1 MSNPVRSRAIS
12 LAPSLLLIPF
22 LLSPI
27 AAAAACAVNGLDTVC
42 DSTSPNPWTTA
53 IGTGWVPG
61 NDNQT
66 VTVLNGATIT
76 TQDAAA
82 ISVADHANITVQSG
96 GTVSNYAVDSHGNYG
111 DGANTIEFQDNG
123 TLTVQA
129 GGKVLSNGTQDI
141 AEAVNI
147 QGQGNVIT
155 NNGLIQAINAGAIWF
170 QNKVGGNTII
180 NNETGVIQSPGSVIG
195 SSGDA
200 PIDFTNKGT
209 VIGDIVFSGGD
220 DVMRIYTG
228 SSVSGTIDG
237 GTGNNQLFL
246 SGLGVDT
253 LTGNIA
259 NFQTLIKTD
268 TGTWTVNGI
277 PVDVQSAEVAGG
289 TLILTGDNSTY
300 TGQMLV
306 DAAGTLQ
313 ARAQSLPAAIT
324 DNGLVR
330 FAQTDDGTY
339 AGLLSG
345 TGSIEKTGA
354 GTLFLAPAATG
365 GNTYSGGTLITQGT
379 LNIAADNALGATTGG
394 LTFNGGTLQL
404 SNNLDLA
411 ATRAISIGDNGGTID
426 TQQYSS
432 TLSQGVTGT
441 GSLTKLGS
449 GELTMNGVSTY
460 GDTNVLAGTLAVGD
474 AQHNLASIGTGTTT
488 VAQGATL
495 GGFGTV
501 PGSVVNSGTIAAANA
516 LPAFSASS
524 TGTFT
529 IHGDLTNNAT
539 INLAAA
545 SGTTGNVL
553 NVSGN
558 YVGGTNAQLIVNTV
572 MNSGGAAS
580 NQFTDQLVIGGNA
593 TGSTVV
599 TVRPSGLGALTVGD
613 GIKVV
618 QVNGTAAATAFHT
631 LAPVQAGAYQYLL
644 YQGGSGRPEDFYLR
658 SSLESVTPPVTTPPV
673 TTPPVTTPPVTTPPV
688 TTPPVTTPPA
698 TTPPATTPTNPGAV
712 VTPVTPIVSAGTPSS
727 TVAAQPS
734 VIAYRPAVVG
744 YTMTPSFNLD
754 YGFSIMSRLHERVG
768 DVASLENAQGTYGN
782 GVWGRIGGQSLN
794 ANSGDRFSGD
804 ERTFFAQFGKDWT
817 LSTNPAGG
825 STHAGVTV
833 TIGSTSA
840 TFEDSARS
848 LNPTLTNATGSVE
861 TQAQSVGGYWTKYLK
876 DGSYFDAVAQLTH
889 YRNKFG
895 DVYGGGASQN
905 GVGTGLSGEVG
916 KPFLIGSTT
925 IAIEPQAQLM
935 YQYLHLNGFDDG
947 ISPVSGTSSNALRG
961 RAGFRIFKANLTN
974 DTKTGTA
981 TPYFTADVLHDFLNP
996 GNTSVDGASFNSGL
1010 SKTWYE
1016 VGVGVTT
1023 SMSKSSEMYANV
1035 KYSRNIGGDYRQGV
1049 FGQVGYRYSW

>member
-673 TTPPVTTPPVTTPPV
+673 TTPPVTTPPA

-825 STHAGVTV
+825 STHAGLTV

-889 YRNKFG
+889 YRNK
-895 DVYGGGASQN
+895 
-905 GVGTGLSGEVG
+905 
-916 KPFLIGSTT
+916 
-925 IAIEPQAQLM
+925 
-935 YQYLHLNGFDDG
+935 
-947 ISPVSGTSSNALRG
+947 
-961 RAGFRIFKANLTN
+961 
-974 DTKTGTA
+974 
-981 TPYFTADVLHDFLNP
+981 
-996 GNTSVDGASFNSGL
+996 
-1010 SKTWYE
+1010 
-1016 VGVGVTT
+1016 
-1023 SMSKSSEMYANV
+1023 
-1035 KYSRNIGGDYRQGV
+1035 
-1049 FGQVGYRYSW
+1049 

>member
-42 DSTSPNPWTTA
+42 NSKSPNPWTTT
-53 IGTGWVPG
+53 IGTGPARG
-61 NDNQT
+61 NNNRT
-66 VTVLNGATIT
+66 VTVLNGATID
-76 TQDAAA
+76 TQEISA
-82 ISVADHANITVQSG
+82 ISLADHAKITVRSG
-96 GTVSNYAVDSHGNYG
+96 GTVSTFAVGEWGNYRTG
-111 DGANTIEFQDNG
+111 VNTIEFRDNG
-123 TLTVQA
+123 SLTVQA
-129 GGKVLSNGTQDI
+129 GGKVLSTGTENT
-141 AEAVNI
+141 AEAVNL
-147 QGQGNVIT
+147 QGHGNVIT
-155 NNGLIQAINAGAIWF
+155 NSGLIQALNARAIWF
-170 QNKVGGNTII
+170 QNVTGTNTVI
-180 NNETGVIQSPGSVIG
+180 NNKTGVIESPGSVIG
-195 SSGDA
+195 STADA
-200 PIDFTNKGT
+200 PVHFTNKGT
-209 VIGDIVFSGGD
+209 VLGDIDFAGGD

-228 SSVSGTIDG
+228 SSVSGAIDG
-237 GTGNNQLFL
+237 GAGNNKLFL

-259 NFQTLIKTD
+259 NFQTLTKTD
-268 TGTWTVNGI
+268 AGTWTVNGI

-289 TLILTGDNSTY
+289 TLILAGDNSTY

-313 ARAQSLPAAIT
+313 GRAQSLPNAIT

-339 AGLLSG
+339 TGLLSG
-345 TGSIEKTGA
+345 TGAIEKTGA
-354 GTLFLAPAATG
+354 GTLFLAPASTG

-379 LNIAADNALGATTGG
+379 LNVAADNALGAATGG

-404 SNNLDLA
+404 NNSLDLA

-426 TQQYSS
+426 TQQYAS

-449 GELTMNGVSTY
+449 GFLTMNGVSTY

-495 GGFGTV
+495 GGYGTV
-501 PGSVVNSGTIAAANA
+501 MGSVVNSGTIAAANA

-524 TGTFT
+524 TGTFA
-529 IHGDLTNNAT
+529 IHGDLTNTAT

-545 SGTTGNVL
+545 SGVTGNIL

-558 YVGGTNAQLIVNTV
+558 YAGGTNAQLIVNTV
-572 MNSGGAAS
+572 MNAGGPAS

-593 TGSTVV
+593 TGSTLV

-613 GIKVV
+613 GIKIV

-631 LAPVQAGAYQYLL
+631 AAPVQAGAYQYLL
-644 YQGGSGRPEDFYLR
+644 YQGGSNRPEDFYLR
-658 SSLESVTPPVTTPPV
+658 SSLETV
-673 TTPPVTTPPVTTPPV
+673 PPVTTPPVTTPPV

-698 TTPPATTPTNPGAV
+698 TTPPATTPSDPGAV
-712 VTPVTPIVSAGTPSS
+712 ITPVTPIVSAGSPGSTPAS
-727 TVAAQPS
+727 QPS
-734 VIAYRPAVVG
+734 VIAYRPGVVG
-744 YTMTPSFNLD
+744 YTMTPSLNLD

-768 DVASLENAQGTYGN
+768 DVASLENAQGTHGN

-794 ANSGDRFSGD
+794 ADSGDRFSAD

-833 TIGSTSA
+833 TIGSSSA

-861 TQAQSVGGYWTKYLK
+861 TQAQSLGGYWTKYLK

-961 RAGFRIFKANLTN
+961 RAGFRIFKANLSN
-974 DTKTGTA
+974 DTKTGAA

-996 GNTSVDGASFNSGL
+996 GNTAVDGAAFNSGL

>member
-1 MSNPVRSRAIS
+1 MTNPVRSRAIS

-42 DSTSPNPWTTA
+42 DSSSPNLWTTT
-53 IGTGWVPG
+53 IGTGYIPG

-66 VTVLNGATIT
+66 VVVQNGATIAT
-76 TQDAAA
+76 LDASA
-82 ISVADHANITVQSG
+82 ISLANNANITVQSG
-96 GTVSNYAVDSHGNYG
+96 GTVSNQAVSSHGNYG
-111 DGANTIEFQDNG
+111 TGANTIEFQDNG

-129 GGKVLSNGTQDI
+129 GGRVLSNGTQDI

-147 QGQGNVIT
+147 QGQGNVII

-170 QNKVGGNTII
+170 QNKVGGNTVI

-220 DVMRIYTG
+220 DIMRIYTG
-228 SSVSGTIDG
+228 SSVQGTIDG
-237 GTGNNQLFL
+237 GAGNNQLFL
-246 SGLGVDT
+246 SGLGTDT
-253 LTGNIA
+253 LTGNIV

-277 PVDVQSAEVAGG
+277 LPDVQSAEVAGG

-345 TGSIEKTGA
+345 SGSIEKTGA

-379 LNIAADNALGATTGG
+379 LNIAADNALGAATGG
-394 LTFNGGTLQL
+394 VTFNGGTLQL
-404 SNNLDLA
+404 NNDLDLA
-411 ATRAISIGDNGGTID
+411 ATRAISIGANGGTID

-432 TLSQGVTGT
+432 TLSQAVTGT

-449 GELTMNGVSTY
+449 GFLTMNGVSTY

-474 AQHNLASIGTGTTT
+474 AQHSSASIGTGTTT
-488 VAQGATL
+488 VAADATL

-501 PGSVVNSGTIAAANA
+501 LGSVTNGGTIAAANA
-516 LPAFSASS
+516 LPAFSAST
-524 TGTFT
+524 TGTFA
-529 IHGDLTNNAT
+529 IRGDLTNNNT

-545 SGTTGNVL
+545 SGTPGNVL

-558 YVGGTNAQLIVNTV
+558 YVGNNAQLIVNTV
-572 MNSGGAAS
+572 MNAGGAAS

-593 TGSTVV
+593 SGNTTV

-613 GIKVV
+613 GIKIV
-618 QVNGTAAATAFHT
+618 QVNGSAAASTFHM

-644 YQGGSGRPEDFYLR
+644 YQGGSGRPNDFYLR
-658 SSLESVTPPVTTPPV
+658 SALESVPVTPTPPVAPTPP
-673 TTPPVTTPPVTTPPV
+673 
-688 TTPPVTTPPA
+688 
-698 TTPPATTPTNPGAV
+698 TTPTTPTTPTAPGAV
-712 VTPVTPIVSAGTPSS
+712 VTPVTPIVSAGTPGS
-727 TVAAQPS
+727 TGPAQPAPQAS

-744 YTMTPSFNLD
+744 YTMTPSLNLD
-754 YGFSIMSRLHERVG
+754 YGFTIMDRLHERVG

-804 ERTFFAQFGKDWT
+804 ERTFFAEFGKDWT

-833 TIGSTSA
+833 TIGSSSA

-848 LNPTLTNATGSVE
+848 LNPALTTGTGSVE
-861 TQAQSVGGYWTKYLK
+861 TQAQSLGGYWTKYLQ

-889 YRNKFG
+889 YHNKYG

-916 KPFLIGSTT
+916 KPLLIGSTT

-947 ISPVSGTSSNALRG
+947 ISPVSSTSSNALRG
-961 RAGFRIFKANLTN
+961 RVGFRIFKANLTN
-974 DTKTGTA
+974 DTKSGTA
-981 TPYFTADVLHDFLNP
+981 TPYFTADVLHDFLTQ
-996 GNTSVDGASFNSGL
+996 GNTAVDGASFNSGL

-1023 SMSKSSEMYANV
+1023 SMGRASEMYANV
-1035 KYSRNIGGDYRQGV
+1035 KYSRNLGGDYRQGV

>member
-1 MSNPVRSRAIS
+1 M
-12 LAPSLLLIPF
+12 
-22 LLSPI
+22 
-27 AAAAACAVNGLDTVC
+27 NGLDTVC
-42 DSTSPNPWTTA
+42 NSTSPNPWTTP
-53 IGTGWVPG
+53 IGTGYVAG

-66 VTVLNGATIT
+66 VTVQNGATIT
-76 TQDAAA
+76 TGDASA
-82 ISVADHANITVQSG
+82 ISLANNANITVQSG
-96 GTVSNYAVDSHGNYG
+96 GTVSNNAVNSHGNYG
-111 DGANTIEFQDNG
+111 TGANTIEFQDNG

-129 GGKVLSNGTQDI
+129 GGQVLSNGTQDI

-147 QGQGNVIT
+147 QGQGNVIV

-170 QNKVGGNTII
+170 QNKVGGNTVI

-200 PIDFTNKGT
+200 PIDFTNKGK
-209 VIGDIVFSGGD
+209 VIGDIIFSGGD
-220 DVMRIYTG
+220 DIMRIYTG
-228 SSVSGTIDG
+228 SSVTGTIDG
-237 GTGNNQLFL
+237 GAGNNQLFL

-253 LTGNIA
+253 LTGNIV

-277 PVDVQSAEVAGG
+277 LPGVQSAEVAGG

-354 GTLFLAPAATG
+354 GTLFLAPTATG

-404 SNNLDLA
+404 ANNLDLA
-411 ATRAISIGDNGGTID
+411 STRAISIGDNGGTID

-449 GELTMNGVSTY
+449 GVLTMNGVSTY

-501 PGSVVNSGTIAAANA
+501 VGSVVNSGTIAAANA

-529 IHGDLTNNAT
+529 IHGDLANNNT

-545 SGTTGNVL
+545 SGVTGNVL

-572 MNSGGAAS
+572 MNAGGAAS

-593 TGSTVV
+593 SGSTTV
-599 TVRPSGLGALTVGD
+599 TVLPSGLGALTVGD

-618 QVNGTAAATAFHT
+618 QVNGTAAATTFHM

-644 YQGGSGRPEDFYLR
+644 YQGGSGRPDDFYLR
-658 SSLESVTPPVTTPPV
+658 SSLDSVPVTPPVTPPVTTPVPPV
-673 TTPPVTTPPVTTPPV
+673 TTPVTPPVTTPTTPPVTTPTTPA
-688 TTPPVTTPPA
+688 TP
-698 TTPPATTPTNPGAV
+698 TTPTAPSAV
-712 VTPVTPIVSAGTPSS
+712 VTPVTPIVSAGTPN
-727 TVAAQPS
+727 TTPTAQPS
-734 VIAYRPAVVG
+734 VIAYRPAVIG
-744 YTMTPSFNLD
+744 YTMTPSLNLD
-754 YGFSIMSRLHERVG
+754 YGFSIMNRLHERVG

-794 ANSGDRFSGD
+794 ADSGARFSAD

-833 TIGSTSA
+833 TIGSSSA
-840 TFEDSARS
+840 TFEDSARA
-848 LNPTLTNATGSVE
+848 LNPTLTTATGSVE
-861 TQAQSVGGYWTKYLK
+861 TQAQSLGGYWTRYLK

-889 YRNKFG
+889 YHNKYG

-916 KPFLIGSTT
+916 KPLLIGSTS

-935 YQYLHLNGFDDG
+935 YQYLHLNGFNDG
-947 ISPVSGTSSNALRG
+947 ISPVSSTSSNALRG

-974 DTKTGTA
+974 DTKSGTA
-981 TPYFTADVLHDFLNP
+981 TPYFTADVLHDFLTP
-996 GNTSVDGASFNSGL
+996 GNTSVDGSPFNSGL

-1016 VGVGVTT
+1016 VGVGVTM
-1023 SMSKSSEMYANV
+1023 SMGKASETYANV

>member
-1 MSNPVRSRAIS
+1 MTNPVRSRAIS

-42 DSTSPNPWTTA
+42 DSSSPNLWTTT
-53 IGTGWVPG
+53 IGTGYIPG

-66 VTVLNGATIT
+66 VVVQNGATIAT
-76 TQDAAA
+76 LDASA
-82 ISVADHANITVQSG
+82 ISLANNANITVQSG
-96 GTVSNYAVDSHGNYG
+96 GTVSNQAVSSHGNYG
-111 DGANTIEFQDNG
+111 TGANTIEFQDNG

-129 GGKVLSNGTQDI
+129 GGRVLSNGTQDI

-147 QGQGNVIT
+147 QGQGNVII

-170 QNKVGGNTII
+170 QNKVGGNTVI

-220 DVMRIYTG
+220 DIMRIYTG
-228 SSVSGTIDG
+228 SSVQGTIDG
-237 GTGNNQLFL
+237 GAGNNQLFL
-246 SGLGVDT
+246 SGLGTDT
-253 LTGNIA
+253 LTGNIV

-277 PVDVQSAEVAGG
+277 LPDVQSAEVAGG

-379 LNIAADNALGATTGG
+379 LNIAADNALGAATGG
-394 LTFNGGTLQL
+394 VTFNGGTLQL
-404 SNNLDLA
+404 NNDLDLA
-411 ATRAISIGDNGGTID
+411 ATRAISIGANGGTID

-432 TLSQGVTGT
+432 TLSQAVTGT

-449 GELTMNGVSTY
+449 GLLTMNGVSTY

-474 AQHNLASIGTGTTT
+474 AQHSSASIGTGTTT
-488 VAQGATL
+488 VAADATL

-501 PGSVVNSGTIAAANA
+501 LGSVTNAGTIAAANA
-516 LPAFSASS
+516 LPAFSAST
-524 TGTFT
+524 TGTFA
-529 IHGDLTNNAT
+529 IRGDLTNNNT

-545 SGTTGNVL
+545 SGTPGNVL

-558 YVGGTNAQLIVNTV
+558 YVGNNAQLIVNTV
-572 MNSGGAAS
+572 MNAGGAAS

-593 TGSTVV
+593 SGNTTV

-613 GIKVV
+613 GIKIV
-618 QVNGTAAATAFHT
+618 QVNGSAAASTFHM

-644 YQGGSGRPEDFYLR
+644 YQGGSGRPNDFYLR
-658 SSLESVTPPVTTPPV
+658 SALESVPVTPTPPVAPTPP
-673 TTPPVTTPPVTTPPV
+673 
-688 TTPPVTTPPA
+688 
-698 TTPPATTPTNPGAV
+698 TTPTTPTTPTAPGAV
-712 VTPVTPIVSAGTPSS
+712 VTPVTPIVSAGTPGS
-727 TVAAQPS
+727 TGPAQPAPQAS

-744 YTMTPSFNLD
+744 YTMTPSLNLD
-754 YGFSIMSRLHERVG
+754 YGFTIMDRLHERVG

-804 ERTFFAQFGKDWT
+804 ERTFFAEFGKDWT

-833 TIGSTSA
+833 TIGSSSA

-848 LNPTLTNATGSVE
+848 LNPALTTGTGSVE
-861 TQAQSVGGYWTKYLK
+861 TQAQSLGGYWTKYLQ

-889 YRNKFG
+889 YHNKYG

-916 KPFLIGSTT
+916 KPLLIGSTT

-947 ISPVSGTSSNALRG
+947 ISTVSSTSSNALRG
-961 RAGFRIFKANLTN
+961 RVGFRIFKANLTN
-974 DTKTGTA
+974 DTKSGTA
-981 TPYFTADVLHDFLNP
+981 TPYFTADVLHDFLTQ
-996 GNTSVDGASFNSGL
+996 GNTAVDGASFNSGL

-1023 SMSKSSEMYANV
+1023 SMGRASEMYANV
-1035 KYSRNIGGDYRQGV
+1035 KYSRNLGGDYRQGV

>member
-42 DSTSPNPWTTA
+42 DSSSPNPWTTT
-53 IGTGWVPG
+53 IGTGYVPG

-66 VTVLNGATIT
+66 VVVQNGATIT
-76 TQDAAA
+76 TQDASA
-82 ISVADHANITVQSG
+82 ISLANNANITVQSG
-96 GTVSNYAVDSHGNYG
+96 GTVSNYAVNSHGNYG
-111 DGANTIEFQDNG
+111 TGANTIEFQDNG

-147 QGQGNVIT
+147 QGQGNVII
-155 NNGLIQAINAGAIWF
+155 NNGLIQATNAGAIWF

-200 PIDFTNKGT
+200 PVDFTNKGT
-209 VIGDIVFSGGD
+209 VIGDIIFSGGND
-220 DVMRIYTG
+220 IMRVYTG
-228 SSVSGTIDG
+228 SSVQGNIDG
-237 GTGNNQLFL
+237 GAGNNQLFL

-253 LTGNIA
+253 LTGNIV

-277 PVDVQSAEVAGG
+277 PTGVQSAEVAGG

-354 GTLFLAPAATG
+354 GTLFLTPTATG
-365 GNTYSGGTLITQGT
+365 GNTYSGGALITQGT

-394 LTFNGGTLQL
+394 VTFNGGTLQL
-404 SNNLDLA
+404 NNDLDLA
-411 ATRAISIGDNGGTID
+411 STRAISIGANGGTID

-432 TLSQGVTGT
+432 TLSQAVTGT

-449 GELTMNGVSTY
+449 GLLTMNGVSTY

-488 VAQGATL
+488 VAAGTTL

-501 PGSVVNSGTIAAANA
+501 LGSVTNSGTIAAANA
-516 LPAFSASS
+516 LPAFSAST
-524 TGTFT
+524 TGTFA
-529 IHGDLTNNAT
+529 IRGDLTNNAT

-545 SGTTGNVL
+545 SGTPGNVL

-558 YVGGTNAQLIVNTV
+558 YVGNNAQLIVNTV
-572 MNSGGAAS
+572 MNAGGAAS

-593 TGSTVV
+593 SGSTTV

-613 GIKVV
+613 GIKLV
-618 QVNGTAAATAFHT
+618 QVNGSAAASTFHM

-644 YQGGSGRPEDFYLR
+644 YQGGSGHPDDFYLR
-658 SSLESVTPPVTTPPV
+658 SSLESVPVRPVTPV
-673 TTPPVTTPPVTTPPV
+673 TPTTP
-688 TTPPVTTPPA
+688 
-698 TTPPATTPTNPGAV
+698 TTPTNPGAV
-712 VTPVTPIVSAGTPSS
+712 ITPVTPIVSAGTPSS
-727 TVAAQPS
+727 TPVAQPAAQPS

-744 YTMTPSFNLD
+744 YTMTPSLNLD
-754 YGFSIMSRLHERVG
+754 YGFSIMNRLHERVG

-804 ERTFFAQFGKDWT
+804 EHTFFAEFGKDWT

-833 TIGSTSA
+833 TIGSSSA

-848 LNPTLTNATGSVE
+848 LNPALTTATGSVE
-861 TQAQSVGGYWTKYLK
+861 TQAQSLGGYWTKYLK

-889 YRNKFG
+889 YRNKYG

-916 KPFLIGSTT
+916 KPLLIGSTT

-961 RAGFRIFKANLTN
+961 RVGFRIFKANLSN
-974 DTKTGTA
+974 DTKSGTA

-996 GNTSVDGASFNSGL
+996 GNTAVDGASFNSGL

>member
-27 AAAAACAVNGLDTVC
+27 AAAAACAVNGLDTIC
-42 DSTSPNPWTTA
+42 NSKSPNPWTST
-53 IGTGWVPG
+53 IGTGPAPG
-61 NDNQT
+61 NNNRT
-66 VTVLNGATIT
+66 VTVLNGATIS
-76 TQDAAA
+76 TQEISA
-82 ISVADHANITVQSG
+82 ISLADRAKITVRSG
-96 GTVSNYAVDSHGNYG
+96 GTVTTSAVGAWGNYRTG
-111 DGANTIEFQDNG
+111 VNTIEFRNNG

-129 GGKVLSNGTQDI
+129 GGKVLSTGTEDT
-141 AEAVNI
+141 AEAVNV
-147 QGQGNVIT
+147 QGHGNVIT
-155 NNGLIQAINAGAIWF
+155 NNGLIQAINARAIWF
-170 QNKVGGNTII
+170 QNDTGTNTVI
-180 NNETGVIQSPGSVIG
+180 NNATGVIQSPGSVIG
-195 SSGDA
+195 STADA
-200 PIDFTNKGT
+200 PVHFTNKGT
-209 VIGDIVFSGGD
+209 VIGDIDFAGGD

-228 SSVSGTIDG
+228 SSVSGSIDG
-237 GTGNNQLFL
+237 GAGNNKLFL

-259 NFQTLIKTD
+259 NFQTLTKTD
-268 TGTWTVNGI
+268 AGTWTVNGI

-313 ARAQSLPAAIT
+313 GRAQSLPGAIT

-354 GTLFLAPAATG
+354 GTLFLAPATTG

-379 LNIAADNALGATTGG
+379 LNIAADNALGAATGG

-404 SNNLDLA
+404 NDNLDLA

-449 GELTMNGVSTY
+449 GILTMNGVSTY

-488 VAQGATL
+488 VAEGATL

-501 PGSVVNSGTIAAANA
+501 LGSVVNAGTIAAANA

-545 SGTTGNVL
+545 SGVTGNIL

-558 YVGGTNAQLIVNTV
+558 YAGGTNAQLIVNTV
-572 MNSGGAAS
+572 MNAGGAAS

-593 TGSTVV
+593 TGSTLV
-599 TVRPSGLGALTVGD
+599 TVHPSGLGALTVGD
-613 GIKVV
+613 GIKIV

-631 LAPVQAGAYQYLL
+631 AAPVQAGAYQYLL

-658 SSLESVTPPVTTPPV
+658 SSLESV
-673 TTPPVTTPPVTTPPV
+673 PPVTTPPV

-698 TTPPATTPTNPGAV
+698 TTPTNPGAV
-712 VTPVTPIVSAGTPSS
+712 VTPVTPILSAGTPDS
-727 TVAAQPS
+727 TPTAPTQPS

-744 YTMTPSFNLD
+744 YTMTPSLNLD

-794 ANSGDRFSGD
+794 ANSGDRFSAD

-833 TIGSTSA
+833 TIGSSSA

-848 LNPTLTNATGSVE
+848 LNPALTNATGSVE
-861 TQAQSVGGYWTKYLK
+861 TQAQSLGGYWTKYLK

-996 GNTSVDGASFNSGL
+996 GNTAVDGASFNSGL

>member
-42 DSTSPNPWTTA
+42 DSSSPNPWTTT
-53 IGTGWVPG
+53 IGTGYVPG

-66 VTVLNGATIT
+66 VVVQNGATIT
-76 TQDAAA
+76 TQDASA
-82 ISVADHANITVQSG
+82 ISLANNANITVQSG
-96 GTVSNYAVDSHGNYG
+96 GTVSNYAVNSHGNYG
-111 DGANTIEFQDNG
+111 TGANTIEFQDNG

-147 QGQGNVIT
+147 QGQGNVII
-155 NNGLIQAINAGAIWF
+155 NNGLIQATNAGAIWF

-200 PIDFTNKGT
+200 PVDFTNKGT
-209 VIGDIVFSGGD
+209 VIGDIIFSGGD
-220 DVMRIYTG
+220 DIMRIYTG
-228 SSVSGTIDG
+228 SSVQGNIDG
-237 GTGNNQLFL
+237 GAGNNQLFL

-253 LTGNIA
+253 LTGNIV

-277 PVDVQSAEVAGG
+277 PVGVQNAEVAGG

-354 GTLFLAPAATG
+354 GTLFLTPTATG

-394 LTFNGGTLQL
+394 VTFNGGTLQL
-404 SNNLDLA
+404 NNDLDLA
-411 ATRAISIGDNGGTID
+411 STRAISIGANGGTID

-432 TLSQGVTGT
+432 TLSQAVTGT

-449 GELTMNGVSTY
+449 GLLTMNGVSTY

-488 VAQGATL
+488 VAAGATL

-501 PGSVVNSGTIAAANA
+501 LGSVTNSGTIAAANA
-516 LPAFSASS
+516 LPAYSAST
-524 TGTFT
+524 TGTFA
-529 IHGDLTNNAT
+529 IRGDLTNNAT

-545 SGTTGNVL
+545 SGTPGNVL

-558 YVGGTNAQLIVNTV
+558 YVGNNAQLIVNTV
-572 MNSGGAAS
+572 MNAGGAAS

-593 TGSTVV
+593 SGSTTV

-613 GIKVV
+613 GIKLV
-618 QVNGTAAATAFHT
+618 QVNGSAAASTFHM

-644 YQGGSGRPEDFYLR
+644 YQGGSGRPDDFYLR
-658 SSLESVTPPVTTPPV
+658 SSLESVPVTPV
-673 TTPPVTTPPVTTPPV
+673 TPVTPTTP
-688 TTPPVTTPPA
+688 
-698 TTPPATTPTNPGAV
+698 TTPTNPGAV

-727 TVAAQPS
+727 TPVAQPAAQPS

-744 YTMTPSFNLD
+744 YTMTPSLNLD
-754 YGFSIMSRLHERVG
+754 YGFSIMNRLHERVG

-804 ERTFFAQFGKDWT
+804 EHTFFAEFGKDWT

-833 TIGSTSA
+833 TIGSSSA

-848 LNPTLTNATGSVE
+848 LNPALTTATGSVE
-861 TQAQSVGGYWTKYLK
+861 TQAQSLGGYWTKYLQ

-889 YRNKFG
+889 YRNKYG

-916 KPFLIGSTT
+916 KPLLIGSTT

-961 RAGFRIFKANLTN
+961 RVGFRIFKANLSN
-974 DTKTGTA
+974 DTKSGTA

-996 GNTSVDGASFNSGL
+996 GNTAVDGASFNSGL

>member
-1 MSNPVRSRAIS
+1 MTNPVRSRAIS

-42 DSTSPNPWTTA
+42 DSTSPNPWTTT
-53 IGTGWVPG
+53 IGTGYVAG

-66 VTVLNGATIT
+66 VIVQNGATIT
-76 TQDAAA
+76 TQDASA
-82 ISVADHANITVQSG
+82 ISLANNANITVQTG
-96 GTVSNYAVDSHGNYG
+96 GTVSNNAVNSHGNYG
-111 DGANTIEFQDNG
+111 TGANTIEFQDNG
-123 TLTVQA
+123 TLTVQV
-129 GGKVLSNGTQDI
+129 GGQVLSNGTQNI

-147 QGQGNVIT
+147 QGQGNVII

-220 DVMRIYTG
+220 DIMRIYTG
-228 SSVSGTIDG
+228 SSVTGTIDG
-237 GTGNNQLFL
+237 GAGNNQLFL

-253 LTGNIA
+253 LTGNIV
-259 NFQTLIKTD
+259 NFQALIKTD

-277 PVDVQSAEVAGG
+277 PAGVQSAEVAGG

-345 TGSIEKTGA
+345 TGSIEKAGA
-354 GTLFLAPAATG
+354 GTLFLAPATTG

-404 SNNLDLA
+404 NNDLDLA
-411 ATRAISIGDNGGTID
+411 ATRAITIGANGGTID
-426 TQQYSS
+426 TQQYAS

-449 GELTMNGVSTY
+449 GLLTMNGVSTY

-488 VAQGATL
+488 VAAGATL

-501 PGSVVNSGTIAAANA
+501 LGSVTNSGTIAAANA
-516 LPAFSASS
+516 LPAFSAST
-524 TGTFT
+524 TGTFA
-529 IHGDLTNNAT
+529 IRGDLTNNAT

-545 SGTTGNVL
+545 SGTPGNVL
-553 NVSGN
+553 TVSGN
-558 YVGGTNAQLIVNTV
+558 YVGNNAQLIVNTV
-572 MNSGGAAS
+572 MNAGGAAS

-593 TGSTVV
+593 SGNTTV
-599 TVRPSGLGALTVGD
+599 TVLPSGLGALTVGD

-618 QVNGTAAATAFHT
+618 QVNGSAAASTFHM

-644 YQGGSGRPEDFYLR
+644 YQGGSGRPDDFYLR
-658 SSLESVTPPVTTPPV
+658 SSLESVPATPPVTPP
-673 TTPPVTTPPVTTPPV
+673 
-688 TTPPVTTPPA
+688 
-698 TTPPATTPTNPGAV
+698 TTPTTPTTPGNPGAV
-712 VTPVTPIVSAGTPSS
+712 VTPVTPIVSAGTPAS
-727 TVAAQPS
+727 TPAAQPS

-744 YTMTPSFNLD
+744 YTMTPSLNLD
-754 YGFSIMSRLHERVG
+754 YGFSIMNRLHERVG

-804 ERTFFAQFGKDWT
+804 EHTFFAEFGKDWT

-833 TIGSTSA
+833 TIGSSSA

-848 LNPTLTNATGSVE
+848 LNPALTTATGSVE
-861 TQAQSVGGYWTKYLK
+861 TQAQSLGGYWTKYLQ
-876 DGSYFDAVAQLTH
+876 DGSYFDAVAQFTH

-996 GNTSVDGASFNSGL
+996 GNTAVDGTSFNSGL

>member
-1 MSNPVRSRAIS
+1 MTHQVRSRAIS

-42 DSTSPNPWTTA
+42 NSTSPNPWATP
-53 IGTGWVPG
+53 IGTGYVAG

-66 VTVLNGATIT
+66 VIVQNGAMIT
-76 TQDAAA
+76 TGDASA
-82 ISVADHANITVQSG
+82 ISLANNANITVQSG
-96 GTVSNYAVDSHGNYG
+96 GTVSNYAVNSHGNYG
-111 DGANTIEFQDNG
+111 TGANTIEFQDNG
-123 TLTVQA
+123 ILTVQA

-147 QGQGNVIT
+147 QGQGNVIV

-170 QNKVGGNTII
+170 QNKVGGNTVI

-200 PIDFTNKGT
+200 PVDFTNKGK

-220 DVMRIYTG
+220 DIMRIYTG
-228 SSVSGTIDG
+228 SSVTGTIDG
-237 GTGNNQLFL
+237 GAGNNQLFL
-246 SGLGVDT
+246 SGLGTDT
-253 LTGNIA
+253 LTGNIV

-277 PVDVQSAEVAGG
+277 LPGVQSAEVAGG

-379 LNIAADNALGATTGG
+379 LNIAADNALGATNGG
-394 LTFNGGTLQL
+394 VTFNGGTLQL
-404 SNNLDLA
+404 NNDLDLA
-411 ATRAISIGDNGGTID
+411 ATRAISIGANGGTID

-432 TLSQGVTGT
+432 TLSQAVTGT

-449 GELTMNGVSTY
+449 GVLRMNGVSTY

-488 VAQGATL
+488 VAAGATL

-501 PGSVVNSGTIAAANA
+501 LGSVTNAGTIAAANA
-516 LPAFSASS
+516 LPAFSAST
-524 TGTFT
+524 TGTFA
-529 IHGDLTNNAT
+529 IRGDLTNNAT

-558 YVGGTNAQLIVNTV
+558 YVGNNAQLIVNTV
-572 MNSGGAAS
+572 MNAGGAAS

-593 TGSTVV
+593 SGSTTV

-613 GIKVV
+613 GIKLV
-618 QVNGTAAATAFHT
+618 QVNGTAASSTFHMI
-631 LAPVQAGAYQYLL
+631 APVQAGAYQYLL
-644 YQGGSGRPEDFYLR
+644 YQGGSGRPNDFYLR
-658 SSLESVTPPVTTPPV
+658 SALESVPVTPVTPVAPVAPVTPVTPDTPVTPVTPPVTPTAP
-673 TTPPVTTPPVTTPPV
+673 
-688 TTPPVTTPPA
+688 
-698 TTPPATTPTNPGAV
+698 TTPTNPGAV
-712 VTPVTPIVSAGTPSS
+712 VTPVTPIVSAGTPNS
-727 TVAAQPS
+727 TPAGQPS

-744 YTMTPSFNLD
+744 YTMTPSLNLD
-754 YGFSIMSRLHERVG
+754 YGFSILNRLHERVG
-768 DVASLENAQGTYGN
+768 DVASLERAGNVWQRRVGTY
-782 GVWGRIGGQSLN
+782 WRPEP
-794 ANSGDRFSGD
+794 
-804 ERTFFAQFGKDWT
+804 ERQ
-817 LSTNPAGG
+817 LR
-825 STHAGVTV
+825 
-833 TIGSTSA
+833 
-840 TFEDSARS
+840 RS
-848 LNPTLTNATGSVE
+848 
-861 TQAQSVGGYWTKYLK
+861 
-876 DGSYFDAVAQLTH
+876 
-889 YRNKFG
+889 
-895 DVYGGGASQN
+895 
-905 GVGTGLSGEVG
+905 
-916 KPFLIGSTT
+916 FL
-925 IAIEPQAQLM
+925 
-935 YQYLHLNGFDDG
+935 
-947 ISPVSGTSSNALRG
+947 R
-961 RAGFRIFKANLTN
+961 R
-974 DTKTGTA
+974 
-981 TPYFTADVLHDFLNP
+981 
-996 GNTSVDGASFNSGL
+996 
-1010 SKTWYE
+1010 
-1016 VGVGVTT
+1016 
-1023 SMSKSSEMYANV
+1023 
-1035 KYSRNIGGDYRQGV
+1035 
-1049 FGQVGYRYSW
+1049 